1 MFQYAVLAV
10 LLITQICYAD
20 QISASPDKSAI
31 KQIIDARLIGN
42 YDLADQM
49 AINIETQF
57 PDLGT
62 GYALHLGTI
71 NTRLSW
77 DGSDTR
83 WDKPVTE
90 TAKKLLALCKQDQPN
105 QLLIARSKFDC
116 GTAHFSL
123 SFIAALRGNLYQ
135 AGTHGSKAIDYL
147 EQALSLNP
155 DLNEAK
161 LPLAMAYY
169 YADNLSSFVKLFS
182 SFLWFIPKGQSDK
195 SLPYLKQ
202 VIDNS
207 PLYSDSAKFVYSDL
221 LLRVRPE
228 AAPEA
233 LLMLSELAEKYPEN
247 PRIHLANIAAI
258 IMYDNPKTAKP
269 AISNFFFYCSDEE
282 PVFVFFGKIWQTFA
296 ILGSG
301 ETLEPDLSEQ
311 ILSQDPGNLPDWSLD
326 WLTLTQGLI
335 LNYAGEKQQARLK
348 FNQVLNSADSDARDW
363 ISEQARQGLREAL
376 AEPGTTSNN

>member
-1 MFQYAVLAV
+1 MFQYVVFAV
-10 LLITQICYAD
+10 LLLTPICHAD
-20 QISASPDKSAI
+20 QVSPSPDKSVI
-31 KQIIDARLIGN
+31 KQIIDARLVGN

-57 PDLGT
+57 PDLGI

-90 TAKKLLALCKQDQPN
+90 TAKKLLALCKQEQPTR
-105 QLLIARSKFDC
+105 LLIARSKLDC

-123 SFIAALRGNLYQ
+123 SFIAGLRGNLYQ
-135 AGTHGSKAIDYL
+135 AGTQGSKAIDNF
-147 EQALSLNP
+147 EQALLLNP

-169 YADNLSSFVKLFS
+169 YADNLPSFVKLFS
-182 SFLWFIPKGQSDK
+182 AFLWFIPKGQSDK

-207 PLYSDSAKFVYSDL
+207 PLYSDSAKFVYSDM
-221 LLRVRPE
+221 LLRARPE

-233 LLMLSELAEKYPEN
+233 LLMLSELAAKYPEN

-258 IMYDNPKTAKP
+258 IMYDDPKTAKP
-269 AISNFFFYCSDEE
+269 AINNFFYYCSDEE

-296 ILGSG
+296 VLGSSEKLEPELSALILG
-301 ETLEPDLSEQ
+301 
-311 ILSQDPGNLPDWSLD
+311 QDPGNLPDWSLD

-335 LNYAGEKQQARLK
+335 LNYSGQRQQASIK
-348 FNQVLNSADSDARDW
+348 FNQVLNSTDSGAEDW
-363 ISEQARQGLREAL
+363 ISEQARRGLKQTL
-376 AEPGTTSNN
+376 AEPATTANN